1 MYHILFTE
9 EEIENLQKLVAEK
22 ISETPKSEIW
32 KITIEARILG
42 NIKKKLDDPKNADG
56 YYDAVDY

>member
-1 MYHILFTE
+1 MYHFLFTE
-9 EEIENLQKLVAEK
+9 EELEYLNQLITKK

-32 KITIEARILG
+32 KVTIEARVLES
-42 NIKKKLDDPKNADG
+42 IKKKLDDPENADG

>member
-9 EEIENLQKLVAEK
+9 EEIEHLQKLVTEK

-32 KITIEARILG
+32 KVTIEARVLES
-42 NIKKKLDDPKNADG
+42 IKKKLDDPENADG

>member
-9 EEIENLQKLVAEK
+9 EEIEHLQNLVTKK

-32 KITIEARILG
+32 KITIEARVLES
-42 NIKKKLDDPKNADG
+42 IKKKLDDPENTD
-56 YYDAVDY
+56 DY

>member
-1 MYHILFTE
+1 MYHFLFTE
-9 EEIENLQKLVAEK
+9 EELEYLNQLITKK

-32 KITIEARILG
+32 KVTIEARVLES
-42 NIKKKLDDPKNADG
+42 IKRKLDDPENADG